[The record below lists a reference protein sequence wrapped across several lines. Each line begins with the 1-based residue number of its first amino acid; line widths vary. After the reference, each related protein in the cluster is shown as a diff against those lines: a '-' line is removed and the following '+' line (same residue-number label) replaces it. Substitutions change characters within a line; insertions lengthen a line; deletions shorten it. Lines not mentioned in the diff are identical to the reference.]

1 MDVMTST
8 LIDNEIH
15 LKVLAITLEDN
26 PSQGMSSLTSY
37 LSSAGDLLEIR
48 FTVGEIITIDD
59 LMVSLTTSCP
69 RLTRFLLSNRTCSIE
84 TLRQLYEQC
93 PHLQDVSIDKAIE
106 TDNERKS
113 VSLWVRG
120 SCEDWVACL
129 GHTLRRGQYKQVT
142 LRLRD
147 VHHYHTVSNMKSML
161 EPYQIDLDASATS
174 ETSWISLLQDLP
186 HLNSLYLEQ
195 VPNSQYTD
203 AALAVI
209 AEHAQSLTELF
220 VKSHSTNLNGRCFS
234 DGQL

>member
-15 LKVLAITLEDN
+15 LKVLTITLEDN

-37 LSSAGDLLEIR
+37 LSSAGDLLEAVQIR
-48 FTVGEIITIDD
+48 FTVGEIITI
-59 LMVSLTTSCP
+59 
-69 RLTRFLLSNRTCSIE
+69 
-84 TLRQLYEQC
+84 
-93 PHLQDVSIDKAIE
+93 DVSIDKAIE

-113 VSLWVRG
+113 VSLWVKG

-220 VKSHSTNLNGRCFS
+220 VKSNSTNLNGRCFS